1 MPGMLTHWRRRVGA
15 FIGGFEAGLA
25 GQARERAPGLR
36 FGGPTMSVG
45 EQPTEDGVSDQAAL
59 G

>member
-15 FIGGFEAGLA
+15 FIGGFEAGFA
-25 GQARERAPGLR
+25 GQAHERTLGLS

-45 EQPTEDGVSDQAAL
+45 EEPTEDGVSDQAAL